1 MFISLNY
8 SYSHIL
14 TLIFQEVQDHMLFG
28 TGVTLHFWLINYI
41 HQSGINEYHR
51 LSPHRGTCYCVG
63 YITEE
68 VNILSS
74 K

>member
-1 MFISLNY
+1 MLISLNY

-14 TLIFQEVQDHMLFG
+14 TLIFQEVQDHMVFG
-28 TGVTLHFWLINYI
+28 TGVTHTLHFWLINYI
-41 HQSGINEYHR
+41 HR

-63 YITEE
+63 HITEE
-68 VNILSS
+68 ENILSS